1 MGWKEGDRVPER
13 REFVRLAEAE
23 DANMAELCLRFG
35 VSRKT
40 GYKWLKRWE
49 SDGESGL
56 EDQRSERGAESWCR
70 KVGGEPEAGLDRHD
84 ARIIRPR
91 PRR

>member
-1 MGWKEGDRVPER
+1 MGWKEGDRVSER

-56 EDQRSERGAESWCR
+56 EDQSR
-70 KVGGEPEAGLDRHD
+70 
-84 ARIIRPR
+84 RPR
-91 PRR
+91 TSKFRTDEAMELRVV